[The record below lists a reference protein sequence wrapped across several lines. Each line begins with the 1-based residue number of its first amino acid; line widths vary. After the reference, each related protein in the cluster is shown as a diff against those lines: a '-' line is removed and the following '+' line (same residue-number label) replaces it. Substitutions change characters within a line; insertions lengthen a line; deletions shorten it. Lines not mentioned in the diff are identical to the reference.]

1 MKADLLHSLA
11 FTPPIGPPPMITT
24 REANCMS
31 GQERRARA
39 SEVRRFLAGRYFDSD
54 RDRGIRQRLTALIE
68 GNAQSLTGTKDV
80 AIVTGDNVLGKST
93 MLYQVAFEAHRR
105 LVAPH
110 TNPDVRPATT
120 ARTITGRRVENLEVD
135 HVPVLFLSLAAGT
148 TVAKFNAQIVQALGY
163 PPGVEKRVRYLDLI
177 ERHGVRLLIVDD
189 LHLLKTSLKLGRE
202 ALDHLKAVVTAVG
215 ELGATVILAGA
226 NLHTHPVMDDPQ
238 VTGRAYEI
246 PVAPYS
252 GTTKADR
259 LAFQQFLRECAKH
272 AQPYLPTGRPDHIW
286 KELPHI
292 WLERSA
298 GYHRDLLQLLRDATT
313 AAIADG
319 TWAITEKHLAGVT
332 LAARAER
339 RNADAHATRRRAT
352 APVDDPSA
360 TAAPRSGAS
369 A

>member
-1 MKADLLHSLA
+1 MKAELLHSLA
-11 FTPPIGPPPMITT
+11 FTPAIGPPPPITT
-24 REANCMS
+24 QDATGMS
-31 GQERRARA
+31 HQERRARA
-39 SEVRRFLAGRYFDSD
+39 AEVRRYLAGHYFDSE

-93 MLYQVAFEAHRR
+93 MLYQVAFDAHRR

-110 TNPDVRPATT
+110 TDPHARPVNT
-120 ARTITGRRVENLEVD
+120 ARSVTGRRVERLEVD

-163 PPGVEKRVRYLDLI
+163 PPGVEKRVRYLDLL

-238 VTGRAYEI
+238 VTDRAYEV
-246 PVAPYS
+246 PVAPYT

-259 LAFQQFLRECAKH
+259 LAFRQFLRECATH
-272 AQPYLPTGRPDHIW
+272 AQPYLPAGQPEHIW
-286 KELPHI
+286 NQLPHL

-313 AAIADG
+313 AAIEDG
-319 TWAITEKHLAGVT
+319 TWAITEKHLTGVT

-339 RNADAHATRRRAT
+339 RNAHAARPRAT
-352 APVDDPSA
+352 VPGSAPSA
-360 TAAPRSGAS
+360 TADPRSGAS

>member
-1 MKADLLHSLA
+1 MKADLLHSVA
-11 FTPPIGPPPMITT
+11 FAPAIGPPPPINT
-24 REANCMS
+24 RDANAMS
-31 GQERRARA
+31 REERRTWAT
-39 SEVRRFLAGRYFDSD
+39 EVRRYLAGRYFDSE

-80 AIVTGDNVLGKST
+80 AIVTGDNVLGKSP
-93 MLYQVAFEAHRR
+93 MLYQVAFDAHRR

-110 TNPDVRPATT
+110 TDPGTRPVTT
-120 ARTITGRRVENLEVD
+120 ARTVSGRRVENLEVD

-163 PPGVEKRVRYLDLI
+163 PPGVEKRVRYLDLL

-246 PVAPYS
+246 PVTPYS
-252 GTTKADR
+252 GATKADR
-259 LAFQQFLRECAKH
+259 LAFQHFLRECATH
-272 AQPYLPTGRPDHIW
+272 TQPYLPAGQPDHIW
-286 KELPHI
+286 TGLPHI

-298 GYHRDLLQLLRDATT
+298 GYHRDLLQMLRDATT
-313 AAIADG
+313 AAIEDG
-319 TWAITEKHLAGVT
+319 TWAITEKHLTSVT

-339 RNADAHATRRRAT
+339 RNAHAHAARSRAP
-352 APVDDPSA
+352 APTDTSSA
-360 TAAPRSGAS
+360 TTGSRSGAS